1 MDFGSKMEEPFLTY
15 GYIGTARRK
24 IMTDTAI
31 IDKREKDVIL
41 KMQFLI
47 FFQGFE
53 LDRKVYLSFLTIG
66 QL

>member
-1 MDFGSKMEEPFLTY
+1 MEEPFLTY